1 MSYKRDVEFDQLP
14 YTSFPM
20 KESQTPKEPGSGFT
34 GQYYFLARECGHR
47 HNSICALAGWM
58 LGRLFLR
65 GEGSGKEK
73 QVRRRGGTLSFELR
87 LRVWNYPLHP
97 SLENWGQDSVSK
109 RVQVARRQEREGVS
123 DGPGNCCWDEG
134 RKEGSQSLEK

>member
-47 HNSICALAGWM
+47 QFHLCSGWLDAGKA
-58 LGRLFLR
+58 F
-65 GEGSGKEK
+65 
-73 QVRRRGGTLSFELR
+73 
-87 LRVWNYPLHP
+87 P
-97 SLENWGQDSVSK
+97 
-109 RVQVARRQEREGVS
+109 
-123 DGPGNCCWDEG
+123 
-134 RKEGSQSLEK
+134 

>member
-20 KESQTPKEPGSGFT
+20 KESQTLKEPGSGFT

-58 LGRLFLR
+58 LGRLFL
-65 GEGSGKEK
+65 GEKGQGKK
-73 QVRRRGGTLSFELR
+73 
-87 LRVWNYPLHP
+87 NKH
-97 SLENWGQDSVSK
+97 
-109 RVQVARRQEREGVS
+109 REEE
-123 DGPGNCCWDEG
+123 GP
-134 RKEGSQSLEK
+134 